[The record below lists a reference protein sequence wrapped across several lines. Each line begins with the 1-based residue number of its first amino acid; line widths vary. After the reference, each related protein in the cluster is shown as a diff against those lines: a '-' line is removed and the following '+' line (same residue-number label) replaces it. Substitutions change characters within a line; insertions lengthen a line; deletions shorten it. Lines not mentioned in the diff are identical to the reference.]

1 MGTIQPPPKTTS
13 CKNAKRAKELELAG
27 CPCPKHFAEP
37 TFGPVVHGVAAGIE
51 GVRRGFSYWL
61 DGVRLID
68 TVALSR
74 LDRYIGYFES
84 YAESHDVSDQDR
96 AFQEEVRNVARA
108 VANAVAQLWAG
119 TLSEPDVDLKK
130 PKPK

>member
-1 MGTIQPPPKTTS
+1 M
-13 CKNAKRAKELELAG
+13 
-27 CPCPKHFAEP
+27 
-37 TFGPVVHGVAAGIE
+37 
-51 GVRRGFSYWL
+51 RRGFSYWL

-84 YAESHDVSDQDR
+84 YAESLDVSDQDR
-96 AFQEEVRNVARA
+96 AFQKEVQNVARA